1 MKILSVDI
9 TEKEKNKLLED
20 FKNLDSGYI
29 CVTSVHGLI
38 EAYEN
43 QEINSAFSNSYAN
56 VPDGMPIVYFAR
68 WFKKLKM
75 NRITGPEF
83 IYDVLNMLNNNNNS
97 ISTIGSDEKTMKLFN
112 RFVNTRYKNIRIN
125 QHDTSSIDTNSP
137 EDIKK
142 IVEFCETTNSDYFLI
157 FLSTPKQDLLMYHI
171 NNVLSVKL
179 IGFGAAVDY
188 VVGNTKYAPNII
200 KKLSL
205 EWLFRLYQEPKRLYK
220 RYFNIV
226 PKFFTYLLRSYFENL
241 KKS

>member
-97 ISTIGSDEKTMKLFN
+97 ISTIGSDEKTIKQFN
-112 RFVNTRYKNIRIN
+112 RFVNTTYKNIKIN
-125 QHDTSSIDTNSP
+125 QHDTSFIDINSP
-137 EDIKK
+137 EDIKNIIK
-142 IVEFCETTNSDYFLI
+142 FCADNNSDYFFI

-171 NNVLSVKL
+171 NNALSSKL

-188 VVGNTKYAPNII
+188 LVGNTNYAPNIV

-205 EWLFRLYQEPKRLYK
+205 EWLYRLYQEPKRLYK
-220 RYFNIV
+220 RYINIV
-226 PKFFTYLLRSYFENL
+226 PKFFIYLLYSYFENL

>member
-1 MKILSVDI
+1 MNILSVEI

-38 EAYEN
+38 EAYEDK
-43 QEINSAFSNSYAN
+43 QINLAFSNSYAN

-68 WFKKLKM
+68 WFKKIKM

-83 IYDVLNMLNNNNNS
+83 IYDVLKMLDNNNNS
-97 ISTIGSDEKTMKLFN
+97 ISTIGSDEKTIQQFN
-112 RFVNTRYKNIRIN
+112 RFVNTTYKNIKIN
-125 QHDTSSIDTNSP
+125 KYDTSFIDINSY
-137 EDIKK
+137 EDIKNT
-142 IVEFCETTNSDYFLI
+142 IEFCEDNKSDYFFI

-171 NNVLSVKL
+171 NNALKSKL

-188 VVGNTKYAPNII
+188 LVGNTDYAPNIV

-205 EWLFRLYQEPKRLYK
+205 EWLYRLYQEPKRLYK
-220 RYFNIV
+220 RYINIV
-226 PKFFTYLLRSYFENL
+226 PKFFIYIVHSYFENL